1 MSVDV
6 RAKLAE
12 KGITLPVATKPL
24 AAYVPAVRTGNIV
37 FTAGQLPM
45 VDGAIAKTGKV
56 GADVSVEEAYELA
69 KICAINALAAV
80 ELVAPVDSIVKVVRI
95 VCYVNGAA
103 GFVSQP
109 AVANGASELF
119 MHIWGDAGVAA
130 RSALGV
136 AELPLNSPVEVELTV
151 EVALKAITYRAYLS
165 VLGLL
170 LILRDHQGATIR
182 DLQSQRVL
190 YLQFRVMRQ
199 RAEQVLLV

>member
-1 MSVDV
+1 MATDV

-12 KGITLPVATKPL
+12 KGLTLPVATKPL

-45 VDGAIAKTGKV
+45 VDGVIAKTGKV
-56 GADVSVEEAYELA
+56 GADVTVEEAYELA

-95 VCYVNGAA
+95 VCYVNGAP

-119 MHIWGDAGVAA
+119 MHIWGEAGVAA

-136 AELPLNSPVEVELTV
+136 AELPLNSPVEVELSV
-151 EVALKAITYRAYLS
+151 EVA
-165 VLGLL
+165 
-170 LILRDHQGATIR
+170 
-182 DLQSQRVL
+182 
-190 YLQFRVMRQ
+190 
-199 RAEQVLLV
+199 

>member
-1 MSVDV
+1 MSTDV

-12 KGITLPVATKPL
+12 KGLTLPVATKPL
-24 AAYVPAVRTGNIV
+24 AEYVPAVRTGNIV

-56 GADVSVEEAYELA
+56 GADVTVEEAYELA

-95 VCYVNGAA
+95 VCYVNGAP

-119 MHIWGDAGVAA
+119 MHIWGEAGVAA

-151 EVALKAITYRAYLS
+151 EV
-165 VLGLL
+165 
-170 LILRDHQGATIR
+170 D
-182 DLQSQRVL
+182 
-190 YLQFRVMRQ
+190 
-199 RAEQVLLV
+199 

>member
-1 MSVDV
+1 MATDV

-12 KGITLPVATKPL
+12 KGLTLPVATKPL

-37 FTAGQLPM
+37 FTAGQLPI
-45 VDGAIAKTGKV
+45 VDGTIAKTGKV
-56 GADVSVEEAYELA
+56 GSDITVEEAYELA
-69 KICAINALAAV
+69 QICAINALAAI

-95 VCYVNGAA
+95 VCYVNGAP

-119 MHIWGDAGVAA
+119 MHIWGEAGVAA

-151 EVALKAITYRAYLS
+151 EVA
-165 VLGLL
+165 
-170 LILRDHQGATIR
+170 
-182 DLQSQRVL
+182 
-190 YLQFRVMRQ
+190 
-199 RAEQVLLV
+199 

>member
-1 MSVDV
+1 MTVDV

-12 KGITLPVATKPL
+12 KDLTLPVATKPL

-56 GADVSVEEAYELA
+56 GVDVTVEEAYELS
-69 KICAINALAAV
+69 KICALNALAAV
-80 ELVAPVDSIVKVVRI
+80 ELVAPVDSIVQVVRI
-95 VCYVNGAA
+95 VCYVNGAP
-103 GFVSQP
+103 GFVSHP

-130 RSALGV
+130 RSAIGV

-151 EVALKAITYRAYLS
+151 EVK
-165 VLGLL
+165 
-170 LILRDHQGATIR
+170 
-182 DLQSQRVL
+182 
-190 YLQFRVMRQ
+190 
-199 RAEQVLLV
+199 

>member
-12 KGITLPVATKPL
+12 KGLTLPVATKPL

-45 VDGAIAKTGKV
+45 VDGKIAREGKV
-56 GADVSVEEAYELA
+56 GADVTVEDAYELA

-80 ELVAPVDSIVKVVRI
+80 ELVATVDSVVKVVRI
-95 VCYVNGAA
+95 VCYVNGAP
-103 GFVSQP
+103 GFVSHP

-130 RSALGV
+130 RSAIGV

-151 EVALKAITYRAYLS
+151 EVA
-165 VLGLL
+165 
-170 LILRDHQGATIR
+170 
-182 DLQSQRVL
+182 
-190 YLQFRVMRQ
+190 
-199 RAEQVLLV
+199 

>member
-1 MSVDV
+1 MNKVDV

-12 KGITLPVATKPL
+12 LGLELPVAALPV

-45 VDGAIAKTGKV
+45 VDGKIAREGKV
-56 GADVSVEEAYELA
+56 GADVTVEDAYELA

-80 ELVAPVDSIVKVVRI
+80 ELVAPVDSVVKVVRI
-95 VCYVNGAA
+95 VCYVNGAP
-103 GFVSQP
+103 GFVSHP

-130 RSALGV
+130 RSAIGV

-151 EVALKAITYRAYLS
+151 EVK
-165 VLGLL
+165 
-170 LILRDHQGATIR
+170 
-182 DLQSQRVL
+182 
-190 YLQFRVMRQ
+190 
-199 RAEQVLLV
+199 

>member
-1 MSVDV
+1 MATDV

-12 KGITLPVATKPL
+12 KGLTLPVATKPL
-24 AAYVPAVRTGNIV
+24 AAYVPAVRTGTIV
-37 FTAGQLPM
+37 FTAGQLPL
-45 VDGAIAKTGKV
+45 VDGVITKTGKV
-56 GADVSVEEAYELA
+56 GSDVTVEEAYELA

-95 VCYVNGAA
+95 VCYVNGAP

-119 MHIWGDAGVAA
+119 MHIWGEAGVAA

-151 EVALKAITYRAYLS
+151 EVA
-165 VLGLL
+165 
-170 LILRDHQGATIR
+170 
-182 DLQSQRVL
+182 
-190 YLQFRVMRQ
+190 
-199 RAEQVLLV
+199 